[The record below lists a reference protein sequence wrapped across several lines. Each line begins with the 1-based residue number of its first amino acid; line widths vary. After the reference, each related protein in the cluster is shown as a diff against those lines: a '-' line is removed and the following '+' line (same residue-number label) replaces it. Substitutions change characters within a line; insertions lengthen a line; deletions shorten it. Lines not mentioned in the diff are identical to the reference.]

1 MNKVININFQGSIIP
16 IEESAWDLLR
26 RYIDSLRIYFAQEQG
41 RDEIINDIEIRV
53 AELFLERLKKGAA
66 CITDHDVQDIT
77 AGIGHPEDLEAA
89 ESDQGPAAGQD
100 TAEEPGTAGRQ
111 EPRRLKRSANN
122 QVIGGVAAGLGH
134 YMQIDPSI
142 IRLLFVLSLFAG
154 FGFVVYLVMWVVL
167 PQEIMADNAP
177 KRLFR
182 DMERKNLGGVAA
194 GLAAYFNVEVW
205 IPRIIF
211 LLPFILGG
219 FSSVFNNSWFDSDVL
234 PDFLF
239 SGFGGTLFVT
249 YFVLWAVLPAAN
261 TAAEKLQ
268 MRGQKVDLHSIKNVV
283 HSEMQQFKGKAG
295 DWGKEMGKRTA
306 EKAKMMQQELASSMQ
321 QFSAQTTPV
330 ARRSGSGFV
339 QAVGTLAKVFVFTL
353 LGIIVLSLLVGLA
366 GLVTAIISGHNV
378 VNFLLEGETEQM
390 LLWCTIILFIG
401 VPVIGLL
408 MWLIRALRG
417 VKTRNKYVPYIF
429 SMLWIL
435 GWVSLF
441 ALVSYAGKNFSS
453 KARVEHQGTASLS
466 ATNKLYIKV
475 SPFEDDDLIRDWR
488 TKGAFP
494 RLSRK
499 EDSIYSGNIRI
510 RLLPSKDSF
519 FHLRTFALANGKTY
533 AAAEQNARAI
543 QYKTFQQDSIVW
555 LSKYLVIGRAEKF
568 HNQQMLLIFEI
579 PQGKKVELDQKIDDF
594 DWQEITVN
602 TGNGFNLQIHD
613 HNDED
618 DDEDDWDTGKEY
630 VMQQDKLTR
639 VAADSAAR

>member
-1 MNKVININFQGSIIP
+1 MNKVININFHGSIIP
-16 IEESAWDLLR
+16 IEESAWELLR
-26 RYIDSLRIYFAQEQG
+26 RYIDSLRAYFAQEQG
-41 RDEIINDIEIRV
+41 RDEIINDIEIRI
-53 AELFLERLKKGAA
+53 AELFLERLKKGAV
-66 CITDHDVQDIT
+66 CITDHDVQDVT

-89 ESDQGPAAGQD
+89 DSDLGSANANE
-100 TAEEPGTAGRQ
+100 TAEEPGGGNKQ

-122 QVIGGVAAGLGH
+122 QVVGGVAAGLAH

-167 PQEIMADNAP
+167 PQEAMADNAP

-205 IPRIIF
+205 VPRIIF

-283 HSEMQQFKGKAG
+283 NSEMQHFKGKAG
-295 DWGKEMGKRTA
+295 EWSKEMGKRTA
-306 EKAKMMQQELASSMQ
+306 EKAKMMQQDVTSSMQ
-321 QFSAQTTPV
+321 QFSAQASPA
-330 ARRSGSGFV
+330 ARRSGSGFLH
-339 QAVGTLAKVFVFTL
+339 AIGTLAKVFVFTL
-353 LGIIVLSLLVGLA
+353 LGIIVLSLLIGLG
-366 GLVTAIISGHNV
+366 GLITAVVSGHSV
-378 VNFLLEGETEQM
+378 VAFLLEGETEQL
-390 LLWCTIILFIG
+390 LLWCTIVLFIG
-401 VPVIGLL
+401 VPVIGML

-417 VKTRNKYVPYIF
+417 VQTRNKYVPYIF
-429 SMLWIL
+429 SMLWVL

-441 ALVSYAGKNFSS
+441 ALVSFAGKNFSS
-453 KARVEHQGTASLS
+453 KARFEQQETSMNPAAGKVF
-466 ATNKLYIKV
+466 IKV
-475 SPFEDDDLIRDWR
+475 SAFEDEDLIRDWR

-510 RLLPSKDSF
+510 RLLPSKDSL
-519 FHLRTFALANGKTY
+519 FHVKTFAIANGKSY
-533 AAAEQNARAI
+533 EVAEQNARAI
-543 QYKTFQQDSIVW
+543 QYRFLQQDSILW
-555 LSKYLVIGRAEKF
+555 LSKYLVFDRKEKF
-568 HNQQMLLIFEI
+568 HNQQVLLVFEI
-579 PQGKKVELDQKIDDF
+579 PQGKKVELDERIDDF

-613 HNDED
+613 RDNDND
-618 DDEDDWDTGKEY
+618 DDWDTGNEY
-630 VMQQDKLTR
+630 VMLRDKLTR
-639 VAADSAAR
+639 VAVDSSAR